1 MLFYIFFFIFAAL
14 GIVSIQMLEW
24 FKKKFG
30 CTFQETMY
38 TIASP
43 MGGADASFMLD
54 CFWYSRVCIVIF
66 LAVFIVVVAADNSDP
81 LMHAIGMTFSDESYM
96 DEFAYVHVMMHGRA
110 IYRWCCM
117 ILGIALVI
125 YQIIQTDKVMGIFE
139 YFKMRLSRTDL
150 YDKYYVAPE
159 SVKITFEDQDRNTFD
174 ELYSTTEKEKSR
186 ITIISNKRTESNES
200 LKKINSIDSA
210 KELKNKRPKNLIYIY
225 MESME
230 STYSSAAEG
239 GYQGENNY
247 IPNLTKMAKD
257 NVSFSEDEKLGGF
270 HTVPGTQWT
279 MAALFGTQ
287 AGVPNSFPLKYV
299 AKDPKDYA
307 AGIKTLGD
315 VLHEKGYEQEFLC
328 GSKAG
333 FGGRASFFKTHGNF
347 NIFDYD
353 SAVEKGYIEKGYKV
367 WWGFEDSILYK
378 CAKDELT
385 NLAAKGKPFNFTM
398 LTVDTHHIDGYI
410 CDKCEH
416 KHKDRIANVLECA
429 DRQIQEFIEWCK
441 EQDFMKDTVIVITGD
456 HPRMDKSIVGH
467 VDYYDRTVYNCFIG
481 VDNEST
487 FGSVCGNTSDS
498 INDTSAEKENMNAY
512 NIMKNREFL
521 HFDIFP
527 TVLSAL
533 GFKIEGERLG
543 LGTNLFSGKKTL
555 CEEKGFKYMRDESFK
570 YSDKYV
576 KDFE

>member
-54 CFWYSRVCIVIF
+54 CFWYSRACIVIF
-66 LAVFIVVVAADNSDP
+66 LAVFFAVVVGDNSDP
-81 LMHAIGMTFSDESYM
+81 LMHAIGMAFSDESYM
-96 DEFAYVHVMMHGRA
+96 DEFAYVHVMMHGRV

-117 ILGIALVI
+117 ILAIAIVI

-150 YDKYYVAPE
+150 YDKYYVAPD
-159 SVKITFEDQDRNTFD
+159 SVKITFEDQD
-174 ELYSTTEKEKSR
+174 
-186 ITIISNKRTESNES
+186 
-200 LKKINSIDSA
+200 A
-210 KELKNKRPKNLIYIY
+210 KRPKNLIYIY

-247 IPNLTKMAKD
+247 IPNLTKMAKE

-315 VLHEKGYEQEFLC
+315 V
-328 GSKAG
+328 
-333 FGGRASFFKTHGNF
+333 
-347 NIFDYD
+347 
-353 SAVEKGYIEKGYKV
+353 
-367 WWGFEDSILYK
+367 
-378 CAKDELT
+378 
-385 NLAAKGKPFNFTM
+385 
-398 LTVDTHHIDGYI
+398 
-410 CDKCEH
+410 
-416 KHKDRIANVLECA
+416 
-429 DRQIQEFIEWCK
+429 
-441 EQDFMKDTVIVITGD
+441 
-456 HPRMDKSIVGH
+456 
-467 VDYYDRTVYNCFIG
+467 
-481 VDNEST
+481 
-487 FGSVCGNTSDS
+487 
-498 INDTSAEKENMNAY
+498 
-512 NIMKNREFL
+512 
-521 HFDIFP
+521 
-527 TVLSAL
+527 
-533 GFKIEGERLG
+533 
-543 LGTNLFSGKKTL
+543 
-555 CEEKGFKYMRDESFK
+555 
-570 YSDKYV
+570 
-576 KDFE
+576 